1 MESTRGNNEILN
13 LLVKLTPSQK
23 YKEIKNNKELKKLY
37 NSDEYGNI
45 WRKKSEVKWH
55 GFGREF
61 NNEELFDNQ
70 DHNYKQPGVLGLYS
84 FLTALISAVNPYIAV
99 VGTGIV
105 TGAVYIIPDGDA
117 EEIKKNT
124 PIMDKKID
132 EPFKASDHEDVAE
145 ILQHDIP
152 NFTQEEKAS
161 SAELEAEF
169 AKLEDDDEETV
180 LDTSEEDFAEL
191 ERIAEGEVDSAESK
205 TGERQEREIRK
216 FKKKQEKYKTL
227 KIELNK
233 NWRHGNKEKNDD
245 GSASQSYLILSKTN
259 SVLDN
264 FLNRQDI
271 PTKEV
276 CEKYNALITA
286 ITGYIKITKKWVR
299 QKKRKTKLK
308 TLENTKKERKINLNH
323 LAVRSHRLFL
333 KIEGRER
340 SPGGSSKSDTVP
352 VDRNWEMVEDD
363 LQKRKRQLVE
373 KRKMRKKN
381 KTNIKLQRPELDE
394 DLDYIESDREGVYGV
409 NEEEKAERRKGT
421 VNMGQEHF
429 L

>member
-216 FKKKQEKYKTL
+216 FK
-227 KIELNK
+227 
-233 NWRHGNKEKNDD
+233 
-245 GSASQSYLILSKTN
+245 
-259 SVLDN
+259 
-264 FLNRQDI
+264 NR
-271 PTKEV
+271 
-276 CEKYNALITA
+276 
-286 ITGYIKITKKWVR
+286 IK
-299 QKKRKTKLK
+299 
-308 TLENTKKERKINLNH
+308 
-323 LAVRSHRLFL
+323 
-333 KIEGRER
+333 
-340 SPGGSSKSDTVP
+340 
-352 VDRNWEMVEDD
+352 
-363 LQKRKRQLVE
+363 
-373 KRKMRKKN
+373 
-381 KTNIKLQRPELDE
+381 
-394 DLDYIESDREGVYGV
+394 
-409 NEEEKAERRKGT
+409 
-421 VNMGQEHF
+421 
-429 L
+429 